1 MKCTSGQVARA
12 VRWLRVWQCGRVVQR
27 SARRFATAATACLI
41 MCIDVGCSP
50 AIRFPDIN
58 IEFSL
63 FGVFLDAMGTTLTM

>member
-1 MKCTSGQVARA
+1 
-12 VRWLRVWQCGRVVQR
+12 VQR